1 MHLHLNRGNAVSPLL
16 RPPTTRVSPA
26 RIHSKRRAARQLA
39 IAWKVLLFALLL
51 LFPASALLAQE
62 IGESVSRSGTV
73 QEDIYLAGGNVAVA
87 ATVDGDVVAAG
98 GTVTVGDDI
107 KQDAL
112 LAGGSVTVHGKVR
125 DDVRAAGGS
134 LTLDADVGDD
144 ALLAGGNVTL
154 TPASRVG
161 GRAWLAGGELDIA
174 GHIGKELKAAGG
186 HIVIAGEVMG
196 DATLAGED
204 IEIKPAAV
212 IHGNLRYASPKPAVI
227 DKAAKIE
234 GTITHLPG
242 ARHEPGAAGAAAAGI
257 GMLVSLIVTG
267 VVLLWLL
274 PRAAAAITQQIAQSP
289 WKSLGLG
296 LAVLTATPLMIL
308 LLFVSF
314 IGIWLGLILLAAYLI
329 ALLTGFLAGALC
341 AGETAF
347 RRLRRQAEITRGW
360 RVAVLVIALV
370 VLGVLGLVPGLGGLV
385 IFGTLLFGL
394 GGLVRQ
400 TYRVLSAGQ
409 VP

>member
-16 RPPTTRVSPA
+16 RSPTARVSLA
-26 RIHSKRRAARQLA
+26 RIHSKRRAGRPLA
-39 IAWKVLLFALLL
+39 IVWKVLLFALLL

-62 IGESVSRSGTV
+62 IGESVSRHGTV
-73 QEDIYLAGGNVAVA
+73 KEDIYLAGGNVDVA

-98 GTVTVGDDI
+98 GTVTVGDEI
-107 KQDAL
+107 KEDAL
-112 LAGGSVTVHGKVR
+112 LAGGSVTVHGKVH

-196 DATLAGED
+196 DATLAGDD
-204 IEIKPAAV
+204 IEIKPETV
-212 IHGNLRYASPKPAVI
+212 IHGNLRYMSPKPAVI
-227 DKAAKIE
+227 DKAAKID

-242 ARHEPGAAGAAAAGI
+242 ARHEPSAAGATAAGI
-257 GMLVSLIVTG
+257 GMLVSVMVTG
-267 VVLLWLL
+267 IVLLLLL
-274 PRAAAAITQQIAQSP
+274 PRVAAAVTQQIAQAP

-296 LAVLTATPLMIL
+296 LAVLTATPLVIVL
-308 LLFVSF
+308 LWVSL
-314 IGIWLGLILLAAYLI
+314 IGVWLGFILLAVYLI
-329 ALLTGFLAGALC
+329 ALLAGFLAGALC
-341 AGETAF
+341 AGEAALT
-347 RRLRRQAEITRGW
+347 RLRRQVELTRGA
-360 RVAVLVIALV
+360 RVAALVIALIV
-370 VLGVLGLVPGLGGLV
+370 VGVLGLVPGLGGLV
-385 IFGTLLFGL
+385 IFGMLLFGL
-394 GGLVRQ
+394 GGLALQV
-400 TYRVLSAGQ
+400 YRALIAA
-409 VP
+409 